1 MKTRLPRLALTFA
14 TVAVLML
21 MAAAPAAAATQS
33 IRYQDNFS
41 VFVPCANG
49 GLGEVIDGMVKV
61 HELAGVTDDGAG
73 GFHFHAEVNYHGV
86 AIGSVTG
93 DIYNITFSGV
103 TFDNDVA
110 GGGEAFDL
118 ILRGDAIGMGT
129 ASDFGTTIRSKVT
142 VNANGDVVVDRF
154 VFTETCN

>member
-1 MKTRLPRLALTFA
+1 MKNGLMRLALTFA
-14 TVAVLML
+14 AVAVLML
-21 MAAAPAAAATQS
+21 MAAAPATAATQS

-49 GLGEVIDGMVKV
+49 GLGEDIDGFIKV
-61 HELAGVTDDGAG
+61 HELVGVTEDGAG
-73 GFHFHAEVNYHGV
+73 GFHFHAEANYHGV

-93 DIYNITFSGV
+93 DVYRIVFSGV

-110 GGGEAFDL
+110 GGGETFDL
-118 ILRGDAIGMGT
+118 ILRGDAIGLGT
-129 ASDFGTTIRSKVT
+129 AADFGTTIRSKVT